1 MSAKR
6 GAAKIARQEHPEVTD
21 VTPVP
26 DAYTPIIKVN
36 SDFRSLK
43 KGDFMGISMEINGD
57 LLGNYDLM

>member
-1 MSAKR
+1 
-6 GAAKIARQEHPEVTD
+6 
-21 VTPVP
+21 VP

-43 KGDFMGISMEINGD
+43 KGDFMGISMEINGG